1 MRKRIQPMRVEET
14 RVNSRPEAPPQQQPK
29 AWPPEQPDAP
39 PRGHLFATSN
49 GASQGTSTARRRCRS
64 ARPGKQ
70 GAMLRS
76 RATEP
81 LALACLQ
88 NVPSD
93 AVILTELVQG
103 GRQLHRVVCSGVCPD
118 LLKDIEELR
127 LRHDVQPES
136 REVPAQ
142 GESTT
147 CEDSSTCKHNLGSGR
162 CRANAAVIYVWPV
175 ALALVVARDGQ
186 VGLRILDRRLFH
198 ESRQRQ
204 KLLWGAAMNGGHG
217 HGHWLIMARA
227 IAHA

>member
-1 MRKRIQPMRVEET
+1 MA
-14 RVNSRPEAPPQQQPK
+14 SRAAGRTTEGPSVCNQQTVRLK
-29 AWPPEQPDAP
+29 V
-39 PRGHLFATSN
+39 
-49 GASQGTSTARRRCRS
+49 RRR
-64 ARPGKQ
+64 
-70 GAMLRS
+70 
-76 RATEP
+76 RAADVVA
-81 LALACLQ
+81 LALASKTRCSDLGRLNLWRWLACLQ

-147 CEDSSTCKHNLGSGR
+147 CEDSSTCKYNLGSGR

>member
-1 MRKRIQPMRVEET
+1 MLRAHVKSLPGTLEFRLRLVLLELTKRRPRVRKRIQPMRVEET
-14 RVNSRPEAPPQQQPK
+14 RVNTRGLRLHPNSSPKLGLQSSRTHHRGAICLQP
-29 AWPPEQPDAP
+29 A
-39 PRGHLFATSN
+39 N

-70 GAMLRS
+70 DAMLRS

-81 LALACLQ
+81 LSLAYLQ

-147 CEDSSTCKHNLGSGR
+147 CEDSSTCKYNLGSGR
-162 CRANAAVIYVWPV
+162 CRANAAAIY
-175 ALALVVARDGQ
+175 L
-186 VGLRILDRRLFH
+186 
-198 ESRQRQ
+198 
-204 KLLWGAAMNGGHG
+204 
-217 HGHWLIMARA
+217 
-227 IAHA
+227 

>member
-1 MRKRIQPMRVEET
+1 MQP
-14 RVNSRPEAPPQQQPK
+14 A
-29 AWPPEQPDAP
+29 
-39 PRGHLFATSN
+39 N

-147 CEDSSTCKHNLGSGR
+147 CEDSSSCRYNLGSGR
-162 CRANAAVIYVWPV
+162 CRGGYLFIASRTRPRRSPGWSSWTAHTRSSAFPREPSASETPV
-175 ALALVVARDGQ
+175 GCGNEWWAWAWALVDHGTSYSTRVTEVANVPTEREHAC
-186 VGLRILDRRLFH
+186 RIKCVR
-198 ESRQRQ
+198 
-204 KLLWGAAMNGGHG
+204 
-217 HGHWLIMARA
+217 
-227 IAHA
+227 